1 MSVNFSRLVL
11 IVTFVIVWFGY
22 SSAADMIYK
31 ARVCVKD
38 ACVNAEIA
46 DTDGARMTG
55 LMYRG
60 SLAENGGMLFVFPG
74 PGRYSFWMMN
84 MRFPLD
90 IIWIDETRRIVDIKA
105 GVEPCAAGSCESIL
119 PRSDALYVL
128 EVPAGFTLR
137 HQAAIGDTVSITH
150 IKSDRF

>member
-1 MSVNFSRLVL
+1 MSVNFNRPALIFILV
-11 IVTFVIVWFGY
+11 IAWFGY
-22 SSAADMIYK
+22 SSAADIIHT
-31 ARVCVKD
+31 ARVCVND

-60 SLAENGGMLFVFPG
+60 SLAETGGMLFVFPV

-90 IIWIDETRRIVDIKA
+90 IIWIDEARRIVDIKA

-137 HQAAIGDTVSITH
+137 HQAAIGDTVYITH
-150 IKSDRF
+150 YKK